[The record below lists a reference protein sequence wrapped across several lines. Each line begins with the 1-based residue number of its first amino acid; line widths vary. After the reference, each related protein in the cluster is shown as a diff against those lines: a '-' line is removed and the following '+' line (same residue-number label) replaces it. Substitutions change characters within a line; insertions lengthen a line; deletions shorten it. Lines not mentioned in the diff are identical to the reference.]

1 MLLQIPDEMKNTK
14 VILANRPKREIEDSN
29 FDVIIEELNEIKDG
43 EILIKIHDISLD
55 PAIRGWMNEGT
66 TYIKG
71 IEIGAVVRTF
81 SAGQVIQS
89 KNSKFKEGNYV
100 SGLLGAQNYCISNGE
115 GLTPLDISNSKISH
129 HLGILGMPGM
139 TAYFGL
145 LKRGEPVSGDIVYIS
160 GAAGIVGSTV
170 GQIAKIKGCT
180 VIGSAGSD
188 AKCKFLIEECGFDY
202 AINYKTED
210 IDQQLK
216 KFAPN
221 GIHIFFD
228 NVGGPTLDI
237 ALLNLARGARVVICG
252 AISQYN
258 DMANI
263 HGPKNYMKI
272 VSARGKMNGII
283 VFDYVEQWPAAVKEI
298 AEWINDGKIK
308 VKEHTI
314 FGLENFSSALKMLY
328 TGENFG
334 KLILNI
340 GS

>member
-1 MLLQIPDEMKNTK
+1 MKNTK
-14 VILANRPKREIEDSN
+14 VILANRPKGEIEDTN
-29 FDVIIEELNEIKDG
+29 FDIKTEELKEIKEG
-43 EILIKIHDISLD
+43 EILIEIHDISLD

-81 SAGQVIQS
+81 SAGKIIQS
-89 KNSKFKEGNYV
+89 KNPKFKEGDYV

-115 GLTPLDISNSKISH
+115 GLSHINISGSKLSH

-145 LKRGEPVSGDIVYIS
+145 LKSGEPVSGDVVYIS

-188 AKCKFLIEECGFDY
+188 AKCKFLLEECGFDY

-216 KFAPN
+216 KYAPN
-221 GIHIFFD
+221 GVHIYYD

-263 HGPKNYMKI
+263 YGPKNYMKI
-272 VSARGKMNGII
+272 VTARGKMNGII
-283 VFDYVEQWPAAVKEI
+283 VFDYVEQWPSAVKEI
-298 AEWINDGKIK
+298 AEWINDGQIK
-308 VKEHTI
+308 VKEHTVL
-314 FGLENFSSALKMLY
+314 GLENFSKTLQMLY

-340 GS
+340 HS

>member
-1 MLLQIPDEMKNTK
+1 MKNTK
-14 VILANRPKREIEDSN
+14 VILVNRPKGEIEDSN
-29 FDVIIEELNEIKDG
+29 FDIKTEEVPAIKDG
-43 EILIKIHDISLD
+43 EVLIQIHDISLD

-71 IEIGAVVRTF
+71 IEIGAVIRTF
-81 SAGQVIQS
+81 SAGKIIKS
-89 KNSKFKEGNYV
+89 KNEKFKEGSYV
-100 SGLLGAQNYCISNGE
+100 SGLLGAQSYCISNGE
-115 GLTPLDISNSKISH
+115 GLSVLDVSSSKLSH

-145 LKRGEPVSGDIVYIS
+145 LKSGEPVSGDVVYIS

-180 VIGSAGSD
+180 VVGSAGSD
-188 AKCKFLIEECGFDY
+188 AKCKFLLEECGFDY

-210 IDQQLK
+210 INQQLK
-216 KFAPN
+216 KYAPN
-221 GIHIFFD
+221 GVHIYFD

-258 DMANI
+258 DMGNI
-263 HGPKNYMKI
+263 YGPKNYMKI
-272 VSARGKMNGII
+272 VTARGKMNGII

-298 AEWINDGKIK
+298 AQWIGSNKIS

-314 FGLENFSSALKMLY
+314 NGLDNFSSALQMLY
-328 TGENFG
+328 TGKNFG

-340 GS
+340 NS